1 MHKEGGNMI
10 RINTQPEVG
19 LTPRKTVVDPKFL
32 KAFLENIRTYF
43 K

>member
-1 MHKEGGNMI
+1 MV
-10 RINTQPEVG
+10 RINTQPDTG
-19 LTPRKTVVDPKFL
+19 LTPKKIVVDPKFL